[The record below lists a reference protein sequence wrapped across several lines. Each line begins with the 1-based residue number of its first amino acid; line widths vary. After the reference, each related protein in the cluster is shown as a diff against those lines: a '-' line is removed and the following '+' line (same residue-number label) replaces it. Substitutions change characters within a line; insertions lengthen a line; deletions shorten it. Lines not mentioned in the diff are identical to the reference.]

1 MQFKIYLQKKD
12 EKEAINQIQAM
23 VSCIDF
29 NPEFLTLST
38 HEAIACQSLAVAV
51 ASLSVLLNLYSPGK
65 PMPMPMPEVAVPR
78 NLITLLQRNPDGEIE
93 ILKYTRV
100 AGARMTGLGV
110 EGFFGTGAVGSRE
123 LNWFAGNSWNMGLK
137 TGKEKKYEACAE
149 FLELASEFYSVLNDE
164 SNGNQVM
171 VCKCLILSVGAMLNV
186 EEQKKVTLLDSD
198 IKKAIEMLGRAGKV
212 VRIWSSLSYFKNKL

>member
-51 ASLSVLLNLYSPGK
+51 ASLSILLNLYSPGK
-65 PMPMPMPEVAVPR
+65 PMPMPEVAVLR
-78 NLITLLQRNPDGEIE
+78 NLITLLHRNPDGELE

-100 AGARMTGLGV
+100 AGARMTELGV

-149 FLELASEFYSVLNDE
+149 FLELASEFYSVLNDD

-171 VCKCLILSVGAMLNV
+171 VCKSLILSVGAMLNV
-186 EEQKKVTLLDSD
+186 EEQKKVPLLDSD
-198 IKKAIEMLGRAGKV
+198 IKKAIEMLSRAGKV
-212 VRIWSSLSYFKNKL
+212 VRIWSSSSCL